1 MVCLLLGVLGTKPVP
16 AAESYQLANAP
27 TNAVID
33 KNGIITW
40 TPTQAQAPSTNT
52 VTMILADAGQAAPA
66 ENSLS
71 LSGTSASK
79 RAHWAEHLTLGAG
92 DTLNLSLFDMPDT
105 ARTDVPVG
113 PDGRI
118 TFLQARNVMAAGMT
132 IDELRAKLDEM
143 LGKYYQ
149 NPHTMIVPVAFRS
162 KKYFVLGAV
171 TAAGVYTMER
181 PLTVIEAIARA
192 GGFQTGLSEQRTVE
206 LADLGHSFIVRDR
219 QRLPVDFE
227 RLFQR
232 GDLTQN
238 VALEPEDFL
247 YFASAGANEIYVLG
261 EVSSPGVLLFAP
273 HPTVLKAIASR
284 GGFADRAFK
293 SRVLVVRGSLS
304 HPQTFVVNTTAILHG
319 KAPDFKL
326 QPRDIVYVSKNPWVV
341 GAEVLDSAA
350 KAFIQ
355 GMFVEYTTLRVGPL
369 ITQPLIK

>member
-1 MVCLLLGVLGTKPVP
+1 MNRNIFRGWMVCLLLGVPGTVP
-16 AAESYQLANAP
+16 ATAAQGDASPAP
-27 TNAVID
+27 EAGGAKTEV
-33 KNGIITW
+33 KVQW
-40 TPTQAQAPSTNT
+40 
-52 VTMILADAGQAAPA
+52 VADAGQATAA
-66 ENSLS
+66 TSSLS
-71 LSGTSASK
+71 LSGTSPSK
-79 RAHWAEHLTLGAG
+79 RAHWAKHLTLGAG

-105 ARTDVPVG
+105 TRTEVPVG
-113 PDGRI
+113 PDGRL
-118 TFLQARNVMAAGMT
+118 TFLQARDVIAAGLT
-132 IDELRAKLDEM
+132 IDELRGKLDEA

-149 NPHTMIVPVAFRS
+149 NPHTIIVPAAFHS

-171 TAAGVYTMER
+171 TVAGVYSMER

-192 GGFQTGLSEQRTVE
+192 GGLQTGMSDQRTVE
-206 LADLGHSFIVRDR
+206 MADLGHSFLVRDG
-219 QRLPVDFE
+219 QHLPVDFE

-261 EVSSPGVLLFAP
+261 QVAAPGVLVFEP
-273 HPTVLKAIASR
+273 HPTVLKAIAAR

-293 SRVLVVRGSLS
+293 SRVLVVRGSLN
-304 HPQTFVVNTTAILHG
+304 HPQTFVVDTMAILHG

-326 QPRDIVYVSKNPWVV
+326 LPHDIVYVSKNPWVI